1 MRVPASPLDPARR
14 VGHSTGMSLPPPP
27 ALAPDIQA
35 LIFDCDGT
43 LADTFAAHYRA
54 FRYTLADYNV
64 EFTAAFY
71 AARLGMSRRLL
82 LAALAE
88 QTGAIIDDAD
98 IAARS
103 PALFAGNAHLIRPI
117 PFTGD
122 LVRRHRGTYRLAVA
136 SAAQRKM
143 VDTSLNAIG
152 LIDLFD
158 TVVTIEDV
166 ANGKPA
172 PDLFLKAA
180 ANLGVEPAQCHVFED
195 SNEGLEAARRA
206 GMAATD
212 IRPYYQPDP
221 STWDQIPPSSAR
233 SDNRR

>member
-1 MRVPASPLDPARR
+1 
-14 VGHSTGMSLPPPP
+14 MSLPSPPVI
-27 ALAPDIQA
+27 ASDVKA

-43 LADTFAAHYRA
+43 LADTFAAHFRA
-54 FRYTLADYNV
+54 FRDTLSDYGV

-71 AARLGMSRRLL
+71 AARLGLSRKQL
-82 LAALAE
+82 LATLSD

-98 IAARS
+98 IATRS
-103 PALFAGNAHLIRPI
+103 PALFVSHAHAIRPI

-122 LVRRHRGTYRLAVA
+122 MVRRHQGTHKLAVA
-136 SAAQRKM
+136 SSAQRPM
-143 VDTSLNAIG
+143 VEASLKAVG
-152 LIDLFD
+152 LADAFD

-166 ANGKPA
+166 IAGKPS

-180 ANLGVEPAQCHVFED
+180 NNLGVPPALCHVFED
-195 SNEGLEAARRA
+195 SDEGLEAARRA

-221 STWDQIPPSSAR
+221 NLWA
-233 SDNRR
+233 

>member
-1 MRVPASPLDPARR
+1 
-14 VGHSTGMSLPPPP
+14 MSLPVPPVI
-27 ALAPDIQA
+27 ASDVKA

-43 LADTFAAHYRA
+43 LADTFAAHFRA
-54 FRYTLADYNV
+54 FRETLSPYGV

-71 AARLGMSRRLL
+71 AARLGLSRRLM

-88 QTGAIIDDAD
+88 QTGAVIDDAD

-122 LVRRHRGTYRLAVA
+122 LVRRHRGAYKLAVA
-136 SAAQRKM
+136 SAAQRPM
-143 VDTSLNAIG
+143 VDASLKAVG
-152 LIDLFD
+152 LIDAFD
-158 TVVTIEDV
+158 SIVTIEDV
-166 ANGKPA
+166 AAGKPA

-180 ANLGVEPAQCHVFED
+180 ANLGVLPQFCHVFED
-195 SNEGLEAARRA
+195 SDEGLEAAHRA

-212 IRPYYQPDP
+212 IRPFYSPDP
-221 STWDQIPPSSAR
+221 ATWV
-233 SDNRR
+233 

>member
-1 MRVPASPLDPARR
+1 
-14 VGHSTGMSLPPPP
+14 MSLPSPP
-27 ALAPDIQA
+27 AIAPDVQA

-54 FRYTLADYNV
+54 FRDTLADYNV

-71 AARLGMSRRLL
+71 AARLGLSRRLL
-82 LAALAE
+82 LAALTE
-88 QTGAIIDDAD
+88 ETGAAIDDAD

-122 LVRRHRGTYRLAVA
+122 LVRRHRGAYKLAVA
-136 SAAQRKM
+136 SAAQRRM
-143 VDTSLNAIG
+143 VDTSLRAIG

-166 ANGKPA
+166 APGKPA
-172 PDLFLKAA
+172 PDLFLRAA
-180 ANLGVEPAQCHVFED
+180 ADLGVAPSRCHVFED
-195 SNEGLEAARRA
+195 SHEGLQAAHRA

-221 STWDQIPPSSAR
+221 STWDQAPSSSER
-233 SDNRR
+233 SDRRR

>member
-1 MRVPASPLDPARR
+1 MP
-14 VGHSTGMSLPPPP
+14 LPPPT
-27 ALAPDIQA
+27 AIAPDVKA

-54 FRYTLADYNV
+54 FRDTLADYNV
-64 EFTAAFY
+64 EFSAAFY

-82 LAALAE
+82 LEALID
-88 QTGAIIDDAD
+88 QTGAAIDDDD

-136 SAAQRKM
+136 SAAQRRM
-143 VDTSLNAIG
+143 VDTSLEAVG
-152 LIDLFD
+152 LRDVFD
-158 TVVTIEDV
+158 TIVTIEDV
-166 ANGKPA
+166 AHGKPA

-180 ANLGVEPAQCHVFED
+180 ANLGVAPAYCHVFED
-195 SNEGLEAARRA
+195 SNEGLEAADRA

-221 STWDQIPPSSAR
+221 GLW
-233 SDNRR
+233 N